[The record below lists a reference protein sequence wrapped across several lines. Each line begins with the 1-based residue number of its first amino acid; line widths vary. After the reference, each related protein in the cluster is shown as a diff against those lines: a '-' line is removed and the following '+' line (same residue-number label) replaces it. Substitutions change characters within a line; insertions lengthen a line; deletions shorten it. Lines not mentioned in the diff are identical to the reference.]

1 MERCFFSYL
10 SPLFFLRT
18 SVYQRVNLDLPPPL
32 YDKIGMP
39 F

>member
-1 MERCFFSYL
+1 MERCFFL
-10 SPLFFLRT
+10 SESFIFLRT
-18 SVYQRVNLDLPPPL
+18 SVYQRVNLDLTPL